1 MSMLQGVNDLLE
13 GLRYVSDGKGMMKL
27 FVDAA
32 ANYLSQYIPTLGGQ
46 IERIIKTQREQTF
59 IDRSENAPSSAA
71 QYKIGS
77 ILNKIPGVDYNQIP
91 YIDAWGRTEE
101 TGGVAERMFNNLINP
116 AYVKKSGETW
126 VDDELQRLYDLG
138 ETGVFP
144 QKAAQDTKINGEYLS
159 ADEYVTYAQERGSV
173 SLEGVQ
179 ELIRSSAYKNMS
191 DADKAAAIKNVY
203 AYADGIAKL
212 KVSRNAEVESWISKA
227 KDSGNPSQYITD
239 QIYLK
244 SVDSDGNG
252 SHSSADKARGLINGG
267 YSGNELISKVREYMT
282 SESGNC
288 ELADLLEKTQSANI
302 DDNVA
307 LDVYEFKKSSNND
320 KNADGKVTK
329 SVKDKVKEYI
339 GSLSIPAD
347 QKNALYYSLYKTW

>member
-1 MSMLQGVNDLLE
+1 MPKRATS
-13 GLRYVSDGKGMMKL
+13 S
-27 FVDAA
+27 
-32 ANYLSQYIPTLGGQ
+32 TQ
-46 IERIIKTQREQTF
+46 IE
-59 IDRSENAPSSAA
+59 
-71 QYKIGS
+71 
-77 ILNKIPGVDYNQIP
+77 
-91 YIDAWGRTEE
+91 
-101 TGGVAERMFNNLINP
+101 
-116 AYVKKSGETW
+116 
-126 VDDELQRLYDLG
+126 
-138 ETGVFP
+138 
-144 QKAAQDTKINGEYLS
+144 GEYMTQ
-159 ADEYVTYAQERGSV
+159 EQFETYAKTRGQT
-173 SLEGVQ
+173 SLETVNR
-179 ELIRSSAYKNMS
+179 LVNSTAYRNMN

-203 AYADGIAKL
+203 AYADGVAKL
-212 KVSRNAEVESWISKA
+212 KVSQNAEVESWISKA

-252 SHSSADKARGLINGG
+252 SSTSADKARGLINGG

-347 QKNALYYSLYKTW
+347 QKNALYYSFYKKW

>member
-1 MSMLQGVNDLLE
+1 M
-13 GLRYVSDGKGMMKL
+13 
-27 FVDAA
+27 F
-32 ANYLSQYIPTLGGQ
+32 GG
-46 IERIIKTQREQTF
+46 
-59 IDRSENAPSSAA
+59 
-71 QYKIGS
+71 
-77 ILNKIPGVDYNQIP
+77 
-91 YIDAWGRTEE
+91 
-101 TGGVAERMFNNLINP
+101 
-116 AYVKKSGETW
+116 
-126 VDDELQRLYDLG
+126 YDLYACRFSAG
-138 ETGVFP
+138 IVPDLNDIEIKLWDLRKQEHETPNV
-144 QKAAQDTKINGEYLS
+144 
-159 ADEYVTYAQERGSV
+159 VRG
-173 SLEGVQ
+173 
-179 ELIRSSAYKNMS
+179 MS
-191 DADKAAAIKNVY
+191 DADKAAAIQNVY
-203 AYADGIAKL
+203 AYADGVAKL
-212 KVSRNAEVESWISKA
+212 KVNSNAEVESWISKA

-302 DDNVA
+302 DDNIA

-339 GSLSIPAD
+339 GSLSITAD
-347 QKNALYYSLYKTW
+347 QKNVLYYSFYKKW